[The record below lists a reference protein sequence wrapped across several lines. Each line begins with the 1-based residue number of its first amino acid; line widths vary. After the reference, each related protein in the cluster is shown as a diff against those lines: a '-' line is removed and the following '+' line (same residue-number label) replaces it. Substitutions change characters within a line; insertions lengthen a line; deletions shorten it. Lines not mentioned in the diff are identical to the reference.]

1 MEAFRKLWGG
11 AGAAVVTVA
20 LVWAGVLEPLE
31 TWSLD
36 KLFELRGARA
46 PTTPIVIV
54 TIDESSFV
62 ELQTQWPFPRALHG
76 KLLDHISA
84 GRPLAIGL
92 DIVFD
97 SPSSRGPRDDKALG
111 DAVAR
116 AGNVVLAAAPSVDK
130 QVVEGDEVAEVTLQ
144 RVVPNLPIDVIRAGA
159 AAVGPVNLETDPDGL
174 VRRAPLG
181 VRVGNQTLPGFH
193 AAIHQ
198 VAKKG
203 GLAAAALPEVPSF
216 VINFSGGPGTFPRIP
231 YYRVV
236 SGEVEPEA
244 FRGKIV
250 LVGSTSRVLQDIH
263 STPFAPSRGM
273 PGVEAQANAIETLV
287 NGNPIRE
294 VPAWASTVLAF
305 VAALCGSALVVRLRA
320 LRALGAAV
328 LVWVVLALAIFGGF
342 AFWDVWMRGMAGT
355 LALVLG
361 YGSTVVSEYVR
372 EQRERRRLSRF
383 FSPDVLRAVVRG
395 RDEGP
400 LGSSRRLVTVLFSDL
415 RGFTSISERLAPEQ
429 VAEMLREYLTEMTEI
444 VFKHGGT
451 VDKYIG
457 DCVMALYNV
466 PFEDPEHAV
475 RAVRTGLEFQERTL
489 AAAARWEAKFGVS
502 IRNGVGINT
511 GEAIVGTLGS
521 RQRLEY
527 TAIGDTV
534 NLAARLES
542 ITKDYQASI
551 IISESTYEHVKS
563 HFPTR
568 ALGDVTVR
576 GKTVPVKIYAVLPP
590 DIRKY
595 PRAVLD
601 SGAVLTDPVTGQVH
615 RVRTHDI
622 SEGGLAL
629 AGVPAAWTVGSTV
642 RIRLEGGDLLKPI
655 VAEGTIVWRRG
666 DDAGVTFTQV
676 ESEPVAEYVSRRQGR
691 GA

>member
-20 LVWAGVLEPLE
+20 LVWAGFLEPLE

-36 KLFELRGARA
+36 QLFELRGARA

-62 ELQTQWPFPRALHG
+62 ELHTQWPFPRALHG
-76 KLLDHISA
+76 RLLDRISA

-92 DIVFD
+92 DLIFD
-97 SPSSRGPRDDKALG
+97 VPSSRGPKDDAALG
-111 DAVAR
+111 AAVAR
-116 AGNVVLAAAPSVDK
+116 AGNVVLGSAPT
-130 QVVEGDEVAEVTLQ
+130 EDEQPIPGLPGTVYK
-144 RVVPNLPIDVIRAGA
+144 RIVPNLPIPEIRAGA
-159 AAVGPVNLETDPDGL
+159 AKYGAVNVRPDQDGT
-174 VRRAPLG
+174 VRRMPIHVAGPDEIMS
-181 VRVGNQTLPGFH
+181 GFS
-193 AAIHQ
+193 AALHE
-198 VAKKG
+198 VATK
-203 GLAAAALPEVPSF
+203 AALPTTPLPQASTIL
-216 VINFSGGPGTFPRIP
+216 INFRGRPKTFEWIS
-231 YYRVV
+231 YYQVV
-236 SGEVEPEA
+236 HGEIEPEV

-250 LVGSTSRVLQDIH
+250 LVGATSEILKDHFQ
-263 STPFAPSRGM
+263 TPFARGGDM
-273 PGVEAQANAIETLV
+273 PGVEIHANAIETLV

-294 VPAWASTVLAF
+294 APVWASTVLAV
-305 VAALCGSALVVRLRA
+305 VAALFASALVARLRA
-320 LRALGAAV
+320 LRALGATV
-328 LVWVVLALAIFGGF
+328 LVWVALTLGALAAFGL
-342 AFWDVWMRGMAGT
+342 WDVWIRGMGGT

-372 EQRERRRLSRF
+372 EQRERRRLARF

-395 RDEGP
+395 RGEGS

-415 RGFTSISERLAPEQ
+415 RGFTSISEKLAPEQ
-429 VAEMLREYLTEMTEI
+429 IDEMLREYLTEMTKI

-466 PFEDPEHAV
+466 PYEDPDHAV
-475 RAVRTGLEFQERTL
+475 KAVRTGLEIQERTL
-489 AAAARWEAKFGVS
+489 AAAERWEEKFGVS
-502 IRNGVGINT
+502 IRNGVGIHT

-521 RQRLEY
+521 EQIFQY
-527 TAIGDTV
+527 TAIGDNV

-542 ITKDYQASI
+542 ITKDYHASI
-551 IISESTYEHVKS
+551 IISESTYEHVKEK
-563 HFPTR
+563 FPTR
-568 ALGDVTVR
+568 GLGEVTVK

-615 RVRTHDI
+615 RVRAHDI

-642 RIRLEGGDLLKPI
+642 RIRLDGGDLLKPI
-655 VAEGTIVWRRG
+655 VAEGTIVWRHA
-666 DDAGVTFTQV
+666 DDAGVTFTRV
-676 ESEPVAEYVSRRQGR
+676 ESESVAEYVSRHQGR